1 MIHADLHIHTLAT
14 AWDEN
19 FEFNLEQLKRHIS
32 NCELNAI
39 AVTNHNVFDR
49 SQFDSIRDELADT
62 CFVLPGIEVSAL
74 KTHVLVIDDPDNLS
88 RHEASCK
95 QVETKLA
102 GNTEASLTLEEF
114 EDCFPHLDEYI
125 VVPHYQ
131 KDPCITQESISLLG
145 SRITALETSST
156 NKAIRLAKQGE
167 LSYQAVSFT
176 DYRFGSDNDFEKSSQ
191 YHPGSVYLATDSSSF
206 GAIRHGLKTGV
217 RYAKDGSTNLEFS
230 PGLTL
235 VQGVNLLL
243 GKRSSGK
250 SFSLDRIQSVCDDK
264 DVYYIKQGEL
274 VEKGTEDTFYQELNR
289 RFSRIRRDYL
299 SKWDDLLI
307 KAKAN
312 GTKADRLSSIKDYL
326 KSLKSYA
333 ETSSKQ
339 DCYSSCVLYTSE
351 DMTTPNKKDTCK
363 LINAVVTLLKS
374 EDNADLIE
382 STIGRERLIALLKSL
397 VRRAKHERIEQ
408 EQVRLTNK
416 IVHAARQKLKVSAVD
431 EYPQPIL
438 EKVFEEELFFRK
450 ASSLLDR
457 CWKPKKIADDNF
469 SAYSKYAIVAN
480 RRKFTSANEIK
491 SALGKTST
499 SLAQITKKEAADYL
513 DTLLSIP
520 EDVDLS
526 QGLFSVE
533 VGMIDSKGA
542 KLSGGQRTECV
553 FLGKLH
559 EAYGSSIVL
568 IDEPESSFDN
578 PFLSKSIASKIR
590 DLASNAAVVVATH
603 NQVLGFDLNPEKV
616 FITKYDE
623 VTKQYLMLCGSPHD
637 KALCNG
643 SQEIKT
649 AESMLEILEAGV
661 LSYENR
667 KDYYSELGK

>member
-19 FEFNLEQLKRHIS
+19 FEFNIEQLKRHIS

-114 EDCFPHLDEYI
+114 EDCFPHLDECI

-243 GKRSSGK
+243 GKRSTGK

-289 RFSRIRRDYL
+289 RFSRIGRDYL
-299 SKWDDLLI
+299 SKWDDLLL

-326 KSLKSYA
+326 KRLKSYA

-351 DMTTPNKKDTCK
+351 DMTTPNQKDTCG

-457 CWKPKKIADDNF
+457 CWKPKKDCRRQFLRLFEIR
-469 SAYSKYAIVAN
+469 N
-480 RRKFTSANEIK
+480 RRKPQKIYQRK
-491 SALGKTST
+491 RD
-499 SLAQITKKEAADYL
+499 KERSRKD
-513 DTLLSIP
+513 
-520 EDVDLS
+520 E
-526 QGLFSVE
+526 
-533 VGMIDSKGA
+533 
-542 KLSGGQRTECV
+542 
-553 FLGKLH
+553 
-559 EAYGSSIVL
+559 YGSCA
-568 IDEPESSFDN
+568 DN
-578 PFLSKSIASKIR
+578 QEGRGGLSRHAPCDS
-590 DLASNAAVVVATH
+590 
-603 NQVLGFDLNPEKV
+603 
-616 FITKYDE
+616 
-623 VTKQYLMLCGSPHD
+623 
-637 KALCNG
+637 
-643 SQEIKT
+643 
-649 AESMLEILEAGV
+649 
-661 LSYENR
+661 
-667 KDYYSELGK
+667 